1 MGERGGRAG
10 GLDPVV
16 VMAAG
21 DVAAQ
26 QDAVGVGVDPDAVA
40 VEVTA
45 TSLAD
50 TTVSWPLTVMPSWPW
65 WVTAF
70 ASTRAP
76 LDCGRTTMPAQ
87 KPRVSSPRRPSIAL
101 RRTTEPE
108 PASSTPAFPAPRIEL
123 RVTTAALAVSW
134 FQTATPVRPRSSCI
148 RLARIVVR
156 APAFSTP
163 ANVLSV
169 SVLRV
174 SLVSLLRSPTR
185 MPRS

>member
-50 TTVSWPLTVMPSWPW
+50 TTVSWPLTVMPSWP
-65 WVTAF
+65 
-70 ASTRAP
+70 
-76 LDCGRTTMPAQ
+76 GG
-87 KPRVSSPRRPSIAL
+87 
-101 RRTTEPE
+101 
-108 PASSTPAFPAPRIEL
+108 
-123 RVTTAALAVSW
+123 
-134 FQTATPVRPRSSCI
+134 
-148 RLARIVVR
+148 
-156 APAFSTP
+156 
-163 ANVLSV
+163 
-169 SVLRV
+169 
-174 SLVSLLRSPTR
+174 
-185 MPRS
+185 